1 MKPLVLFV
9 IDADP
14 RINGRAVEAIRIAV
28 GIAAWR
34 RVEVAVYLA
43 GAAVLV
49 AAENVDDLVEA
60 DNLVR
65 YTPLLRELGRP
76 IYIDSAFEPRLT
88 ETTLPIEAI
97 DRTGLGALAALSTFL
112 LRF

>member
-1 MKPLVLFV
+1 MKPLALFV
-9 IDADP
+9 VSTDP
-14 RINGRAVEAIRIAV
+14 RKDGRAVEAIRVAV
-28 GIAAWR
+28 GVAAWK
-34 RVEVAVYLA
+34 RVDVAVYLA
-43 GAAVLV
+43 GAAVLA

-76 IYIDSAFEPRLT
+76 VYIDGMFKPGLT
-88 ETTLPIEAI
+88 EAAVPIQAL
-97 DRTGLGALAALSTFL
+97 DRAGLAELAAQSTYL

>member
-14 RINGRAVEAIRIAV
+14 RTSERAVEAIRIAV
-28 GIAAWR
+28 GIAAWK

-43 GAAVLV
+43 GAAVLA

-65 YTPLLRELGRP
+65 YTPLLRDLGRP
-76 IYIDSAFEPRLT
+76 IYIDGTFEPGLT
-88 ETTLPIEAI
+88 ETTVPIEAI
-97 DRTGLGALAALSTFL
+97 DRKGLAALAARSTYL

>member
-9 IDADP
+9 IGADP
-14 RINGRAVEAIRIAV
+14 RTSGRAVEAIRIAV
-28 GIAAWR
+28 GIAAWQ

-43 GAAVLV
+43 GAAVLA
-49 AAENVDDLVEA
+49 AAENVDDLLEA

-65 YTPLLRELGRP
+65 YTPLLRDLERP
-76 IYIDSAFEPRLT
+76 VYIDGSYEPGLT
-88 ETTLPIEAI
+88 ETAVPIEVI
-97 DRTGLGALAALSTFL
+97 DRTGLAALAARSTYL

>member
-14 RINGRAVEAIRIAV
+14 RRSGRAVEAIRIAV
-28 GIAAWR
+28 GIAAWQ
-34 RVEVAVYLA
+34 RVEVAIYLA
-43 GAAVLV
+43 GAAVLA

-65 YTPLLRELGRP
+65 YTPLLRDLGRP
-76 IYIDSAFEPRLT
+76 IYIDGTFKPGLT
-88 ETTLPIEAI
+88 EATVPIEAL
-97 DRTGLGALAALSTFL
+97 DRAGLAALAARSTYL
-112 LRF
+112 VRF

>member
-1 MKPLVLFV
+1 MKPLALFV

-14 RINGRAVEAIRIAV
+14 RTSGRVVEAIRIAV
-28 GIAAWR
+28 GVAVWK

-43 GAAVLV
+43 GPAALA

-65 YTPLLRELGRP
+65 YTPLLHDLERP
-76 IYIDSAFEPRLT
+76 VYIDGTFQPGLSEASM
-88 ETTLPIEAI
+88 PIEAI
-97 DRTGLGALAALSTFL
+97 DRDKLAELAARSTYL

>member
-1 MKPLVLFV
+1 MKPLALFV
-9 IDADP
+9 IDGDP
-14 RINGRAVEAIRIAV
+14 RRDGRVVEAIRVAV
-28 GIAAWR
+28 GVAAWK
-34 RVEVAVYLA
+34 RVEVVVYLA
-43 GAAVLV
+43 GAAVLA

-76 IYIDSAFEPRLT
+76 IYIDGSVAPGLSEAAV
-88 ETTLPIEAI
+88 PIEALGC
-97 DRTGLGALAALSTFL
+97 RGLAELAARSTYL

>member
-1 MKPLVLFV
+1 MNPQVLFV

-14 RINGRAVEAIRIAV
+14 RTSGRAVEAIRVAV

-34 RVEVAVYLA
+34 RVDVSVYLA
-43 GAAVLV
+43 GAAVLA

-65 YTPLLRELGRP
+65 YTPLLRDLGRP
-76 IYIDSAFEPRLT
+76 IYIDSTFEPGLT
-88 ETTLPIEAI
+88 DTSVPIQAI
-97 DRTGLGALAALSTFL
+97 DRSGLAALAARSTYL

>member
-14 RINGRAVEAIRIAV
+14 RANGRAVEAVRIAV
-28 GIAAWR
+28 GIAAWK
-34 RVEVAVYLA
+34 RVDVAVYLA

-49 AAENVDDLVEA
+49 ASENVDDLVEA

-65 YTPLLRELGRP
+65 YAPLLRDLGRP
-76 IYIDSAFEPRLT
+76 IYIDGAFKPGLT
-88 ETTLPIEAI
+88 ETTVPIETI
-97 DRTGLGALAALSTFL
+97 DRTGLAALAARSTYL